1 MEIVECLTTLAKK
14 SAVSVNVSGSVV
26 RYRRLN
32 TTRAY
37 LLERLKESG
46 EFKEIACRH
55 EELSRH
61 TAKHRNPADLATYA
75 RLKRDRKHIG
85 EAHDIFVEGL
95 RARITY
101 LSLRI
106 SHERALHGTA
116 RAGCL
121 RDGGA
126 ECARADRAHGC
137 ALHSGHDHKHNPIR
151 DGPRRGAAQTQFQR
165 LGENDRACMAERTG
179 DRWVRRRLWSRRLV
193 PGARRSGAARLA
205 AIPAGESPASIVV
218 VQSML

>member
-26 RYRRLN
+26 RYRRSN

-46 EFKEIACRH
+46 EFNKIACRH

-61 TAKHRNPADLATYA
+61 TANHRNPADLATYA

-151 DGPRRGAAQTQFQR
+151 DGPRRGAA
-165 LGENDRACMAERTG
+165 RTG